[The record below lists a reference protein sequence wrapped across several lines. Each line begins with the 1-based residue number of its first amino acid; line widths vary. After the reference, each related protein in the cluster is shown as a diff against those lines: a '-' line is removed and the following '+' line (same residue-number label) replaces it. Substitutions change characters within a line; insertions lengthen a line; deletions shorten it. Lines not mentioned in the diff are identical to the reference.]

1 MLQSILISP
10 DEKVNAELSAALKG
24 SGQVEIVRVLI
35 AYPTVD
41 EFLRTIRVR
50 KPDFLFLCVD
60 DLAKSEELALQAD
73 DFFPG
78 LPIVA
83 LGNRLEIDVL
93 PKLMRTG
100 IREYLTSPI
109 TYASVT
115 EAVESTQR
123 YLKRHASPVFQLG
136 GLYTFLPAKPGVGCS
151 TITVSTSCALADNLG
166 ARTLLLD
173 CDLAAGAIKF
183 LLSLGNS
190 ASISDA
196 VAHAGSLD
204 EDMWAQL
211 VGKWDKLDVLH
222 AGELMPPPVVDLDSL
237 HSVLNIA
244 RSQYQVICADLA
256 SSMDEFSVDLMR
268 ESRRVFVVTTPEV
281 VPLHLA
287 AQRVRALQKLGLDDR
302 ISLLLNRKSSR
313 NQALSDA
320 EVVRTVGLPLA
331 FTFSNDYA
339 GVEKAI
345 VNSRPVGRDSDL
357 GHSILDLARSLTP
370 HPEQKETTKRRKFL
384 EFFHVAR
391 SEDAGEVWQD

>member
-10 DEKVNAELSAALKG
+10 NEKINAELAAALKG
-24 SGQVEIVRVLI
+24 SGQIEVVRVLT

-50 KPDFLFLCVD
+50 KPHVVFLCVD
-60 DLAKSEELALQAD
+60 DLAKAEELAFQVD

-78 LPIVA
+78 LPIIAV
-83 LGNRLEIDVL
+83 GSQLEIDVL

-109 TYASVT
+109 TYARLAEVIDT
-115 EAVESTQR
+115 TQR
-123 YLKRHASPVFQLG
+123 YLKRHVSPAFQLG

-173 CDLAAGAIKF
+173 CDLGAGAIKF

-190 ASISDA
+190 ASVVDA
-196 VAHAGSLD
+196 IEHAGSLD
-204 EDMWAQL
+204 EDLWTQL
-211 VGKWDKLDVLH
+211 VGRWDKLDVLH
-222 AGELMPPPVVDLDSL
+222 AGELIPPPHVDLDSL

-244 RSQYQVICADLA
+244 RSQYEVICADLA
-256 SSMDEFSVDLMR
+256 SSLDDFSIDLMR
-268 ESRRVFVVTTPEV
+268 ESRRIFVVCTPEV

-287 AQRVRALQKLGLDDR
+287 AQRVRSLEKLGLDDR

-313 NQALSDA
+313 NQTLSDA

-345 VNSRPVGRDSDL
+345 INGKPVGRDSEL
-357 GHSILDLARSLTP
+357 GHSILNLARSITP
-370 HPEQKETTKRRKFL
+370 QLEPKESTKRRRFL
-384 EFFHVAR
+384 EFFHVPR
-391 SEDAGEVWQD
+391 IEESGEVWHD